1 MYYKTLSKKFN
12 NHLLQVKI
20 YWSKLKK
27 IYNKKKNSL
36 IQPLLVNDKFA
47 TVVKAKA
54 CIFNKFLAE
63 QCTSLKN
70 DSVLPVNQ
78 IFLSQSR
85 LNSLD
90 FNEDETLKII
100 RALNIYKL

>member
-12 NHLLQVKI
+12 NPLLQVKI
-20 YWSKLKK
+20 YWSKLEK

-36 IQPLLVNDKFA
+36 IQPLLVNGKFA

-63 QCTSLKN
+63 PCTSLKN